1 MYRALDAVAA
11 STAARA
17 SELFG
22 LYCGD
27 VDLEQGVITLRH
39 GVVNGV
45 ESTTK
50 SHTGDKDRTR
60 TCPIDASVVEELKKH
75 LGVRT
80 GGLVFRS
87 RKGTPLLLSNF
98 YEGELRPILD
108 ELGIW
113 KEGMGMHS
121 FRRGRISQW
130 VYAGVSRQVIRDWV
144 GHSADRLVD
153 LYTRRMKQYHAAE
166 MGKAKPLLDSN
177 LDSKREEE
185 VGAHAS

>member
-1 MYRALDAVAA
+1 MYRALDAVDA
-11 STAARA
+11 SMAARA

-27 VDLEQGVITLRH
+27 VDLEQGVVTLRH

-130 VYAGVSRQVIRDWV
+130 VYAGVRRQVIRDWV

-153 LYTRRMKQYHAAE
+153 LYTRRMKPYHAAE
-166 MGKAKPLLDSN
+166 MGKAKPLLDS
-177 LDSKREEE
+177 KREEE
-185 VGAHAS
+185 IGAHAS